1 MSRIVCL
8 VMLALVSV
16 IGCASAQTPDV
27 ARTVYLAPDHIVT
40 LHTKVRYTTLITLP
54 PDEEIVYATCGDPE
68 FWIVNVHPDAK
79 TLSIKPAKVQGRTNL
94 NLRLASGQVYTF
106 VLEEVSKDADRE
118 PDLAVRLARDPLAM
132 MGLAERESR
141 FVPATLLTDAQQELE
156 TLRADLQKAK
166 DGAQQQIDAAL
177 ARDRATYPASLRF
190 AYRYKPSHGAFRVR
204 AMFHDDRFTYIQCD
218 GELPAIYE
226 IRDGAPALVDFD
238 VNGRTYIVSKVL
250 DRGYLAIGRERL
262 PFVREAR

>member
-1 MSRIVCL
+1 MSKIVGL
-8 VMLALVSV
+8 VMLVFVSI
-16 IGCASAQTPDV
+16 IGCVGAQTRDA
-27 ARTVYLAPDHIVT
+27 ARTVYLVPDHIVT

-54 PDEEIVYATCGDPE
+54 ANEEIVYATCGDPE

-106 VLEEVSKDADRE
+106 VLEEVSKNLGQE
-118 PDLAVRLARDPLAM
+118 PDLAIRLEREPLAL
-132 MGLAERESR
+132 MGLAEQETRY
-141 FVPATLLTDAQQELE
+141 VPAVQLADAQRELE
-156 TLRADLQKAK
+156 KVRAELEAAK
-166 DGAQQQIDAAL
+166 EGARQQIETAL
-177 ARDRATYPASLRF
+177 AQDRATYPASLRF
-190 AYRYKPSHGAFRVR
+190 AYRYKSHGAFRVR

-226 IRDGAPALVDFD
+226 TRDGAPALVDFD
-238 VNGRTYIVSKVL
+238 VQGRTYVVGKVL

-262 PFVREAR
+262 PFVREVR